1 MKEMT
6 GTGDTQKSE
15 KQSID
20 LTIKLLLIVLLLA
33 WCVMIILPFLIPILW
48 GSIMAI
54 TLSPLYT
61 RLLKLLNGRKGL
73 ASSIITAILLIILI
87 VPFVWLVSSV
97 VGSAGEF
104 LTSLRENTLVIPPPN
119 PKVADWY
126 LIGEPLYNAWKNLN
140 MNLEATILKFSPQLI
155 TLGDKFLGAVKSVAS
170 NFIQL
175 LLSMVISGIF
185 LVHSEKSHKSAIG
198 FANRLTGKGGDEF
211 IQMIVLTIR
220 NVAKGILGVA
230 FIQFVLMGAVLIAA
244 KVPLAGLWALLVLL
258 FAIVQLPVGIV
269 AIPVIIYL
277 YSAREPLPA
286 TVWSVLLLLFGLID
300 NVLKPWLM
308 GKGAPVPMLV
318 IFLGAIGGM
327 IMSGLIGLFTGAII
341 LSIGYKLVTI
351 WLRGDAKEEIKAP
364 SS

>member
-1 MKEMT
+1 MKEKT
-6 GTGDTQKSE
+6 GTGDNPQRE

-48 GSIMAI
+48 GSIMSI
-54 TLSPLYT
+54 TLFPLYT
-61 RLLKLLNGRKGL
+61 RLLRLLKGRKGL

-87 VPFVWLVSSV
+87 VPFVWLVSSI
-97 VGSAGEF
+97 VGSASD
-104 LTSLRENTLVIPPPN
+104 LLKALRENTLVIPPPN
-119 PKVADWY
+119 PKVANWY
-126 LIGEPLYNAWKNLN
+126 LIGEPLYNGWKNLN
-140 MNLEATILKFSPQLI
+140 LNLEATILKYSTQLI
-155 TLGDKFLGAVKSVAS
+155 SVGDRFLGVVKSVAS
-170 NFIQL
+170 NFILL

-185 LVHSEKSHKSAIG
+185 LVNTEKSHKSAIS
-198 FANRLTGKGGDEF
+198 FANRLTGKGGEEF

-244 KVPLAGLWALLVLL
+244 NVPLAGLWALLVLM

-286 TVWSVLLLLFGLID
+286 TIWSVLLLLFGLLD

-341 LSIGYKLVTI
+341 LSIGYKLTQM
-351 WLRGDAKEEIKAP
+351 WLSGSMQDNQE
-364 SS
+364 

>member
-1 MKEMT
+1 
-6 GTGDTQKSE
+6 
-15 KQSID
+15 
-20 LTIKLLLIVLLLA
+20 LT

-54 TLSPLYT
+54 TLYPLYT
-61 RLLKLLNGRKGL
+61 RLLKLLKGRKGL
-73 ASSIITAILLIILI
+73 ASSTITAIMLIILI

-119 PKVADWY
+119 PKVADWF

-155 TLGDKFLGAVKSVAS
+155 SLGDKFLGAVKSVAS
-170 NFIQL
+170 NFILL

-185 LVHSEKSHKSAIG
+185 LVHTEKSHKSAIG

-230 FIQFVLMGAVLIAA
+230 FIQFVLMGAVLMAA

-286 TVWSVLLLLFGLID
+286 TIWSILLLLFGLID

-327 IMSGLIGLFTGAII
+327 IMSGFIGLFTGAII
-341 LSIGYKLVTI
+341 LSIGYKLVTL
-351 WLRGDAKEEIKAP
+351 WLQGDAKEESRAP

>member
-1 MKEMT
+1 MEEISKT
-6 GTGDTQKSE
+6 GETLKRE

-20 LTIKLLLIVLLLA
+20 LTIKLLLIVFLLA

-54 TLSPLYT
+54 TLYPVYT
-61 RLLKLLNGRKGL
+61 RLLRILKGRKGL

-97 VGSAGEF
+97 VGSASD
-104 LTSLRENTLVIPPPN
+104 LLKALRENTLVIPPPN
-119 PKVADWY
+119 PKVANWY
-126 LIGEPLYNAWKNLN
+126 LIGEPLYNGWKSLN
-140 MNLEATILKFSPQLI
+140 MNLEATILKYSPQLI
-155 TLGDKFLGAVKSVAS
+155 TVGDKFLGVVRSVAS
-170 NFIQL
+170 NFVLL

-185 LVHSEKSHKSAIG
+185 LANTEKSHQSAIG
-198 FANRLTGKGGDEF
+198 FANRLAGKGGEEF

-244 KVPLAGLWALLVLL
+244 NVPLAGLWALCVLM
-258 FAIVQLPVGIV
+258 FAIVQLPVGII

-286 TVWSVLLLLFGLID
+286 TLWSVLLLVFALLD

-327 IMSGLIGLFTGAII
+327 IMSGLIGLFTGAIV
-341 LSIGYKLVTI
+341 LSIGYKLTQI
-351 WLRGDAKEEIKAP
+351 WLQGSIQPDQE
-364 SS
+364 

>member
-1 MKEMT
+1 MT
-6 GTGDTQKSE
+6 DNADVQKRE

-20 LTIKLLLIVLLLA
+20 LTIKLLLIVSLLA
-33 WCVMIILPFLIPILW
+33 WCIMILLPFLIPILW

-54 TLSPLYT
+54 TLYPFYT
-61 RLLKLLNGRKGL
+61 RLVKLLKGKKAL
-73 ASSIITAILLIILI
+73 ASSLITALLLIILI

-97 VGSAGEF
+97 IGSARD
-104 LTSLRENTLVIPPPN
+104 LLAALRENTLVIPPPN
-119 PKVADWY
+119 PKVANWY

-140 MNLEATILKFSPQLI
+140 LNLEATILKYSTQLI
-155 TLGDKFLGAVKSVAS
+155 SIGDRFLGVVKSVAS
-170 NFIQL
+170 NFILL

-185 LVHSEKSHKSAIG
+185 LVNTEKSHTSAVS
-198 FANRLTGKGGDEF
+198 FAKRLTGQGGEDF

-244 KVPLAGLWALLVLL
+244 KVPFAGLWALLVLL

-286 TVWSVLLLLFGLID
+286 TVWSVLLLLLGLLD

-308 GKGAPVPMLV
+308 GKGAPGTYACNIPGSYRWYDHV
-318 IFLGAIGGM
+318 GTDR
-327 IMSGLIGLFTGAII
+327 LIYRCHHPFHRI
-341 LSIGYKLVTI
+341 
-351 WLRGDAKEEIKAP
+351 
-364 SS
+364 

>member
-1 MKEMT
+1 MKET
-6 GTGDTQKSE
+6 SNTSDNLNRE

-20 LTIKLLLIVLLLA
+20 LTIKLLLIVFLLA
-33 WCVMIILPFLIPILW
+33 WCIMIILPFLIPILW

-54 TLSPLYT
+54 TLYPLYT
-61 RLLKLLNGRKGL
+61 RLLKLLKGRKGL

-87 VPFVWLVSSV
+87 VPFVWLISSV

-104 LTSLRENTLVIPPPN
+104 LTALRENTLVIPPPN
-119 PKVADWY
+119 PKVANWY
-126 LIGEPLYNAWKNLN
+126 LIGEPLYNGWKNLN
-140 MNLEATILKFSPQLI
+140 TNLEATILKFSPQLI
-155 TLGDKFLGAVKSVAS
+155 NIGDKFLGVAKSVAS
-170 NFIQL
+170 NFILL

-185 LVHSEKSHKSAIG
+185 LANTEKSQKSAVS
-198 FANRLTGKGGDEF
+198 FANRLAGKGGDEF

-269 AIPVIIYL
+269 ALPVIIYL

-286 TVWSVLLLLFGLID
+286 TLWSVLLLLFGLLD

-327 IMSGLIGLFTGAII
+327 IMSGFIGLFTGAIV
-341 LSIGYKLVTI
+341 LSIGYKLVTA
-351 WLRGDAKEEIKAP
+351 WLQGNKPEKGSLPD
-364 SS
+364 

>member
-1 MKEMT
+1 MS
-6 GTGDTQKSE
+6 DTADGQKRE
-15 KQSID
+15 RQSID
-20 LTIKLLLIVLLLA
+20 LTIKLLLIVSLLV
-33 WCVMIILPFLIPILW
+33 WCFMILLPFLIPILW

-54 TLSPLYT
+54 TLYPFYSRLVK
-61 RLLKLLNGRKGL
+61 LLKGKKAL
-73 ASSIITAILLIILI
+73 ASSLITALLLIILI

-97 VGSAGEF
+97 IGSARD
-104 LTSLRENTLVIPPPN
+104 LLSALRENTLVIPPPD
-119 PKVADWY
+119 PKVANWY

-140 MNLEATILKFSPQLI
+140 LNLEATILKYSTQLI
-155 TLGDKFLGAVKSVAS
+155 SIGDRFLGVVKSVAS
-170 NFIQL
+170 NFILL

-185 LVHSEKSHKSAIG
+185 LVNTEKSHTSAVS
-198 FANRLTGKGGDEF
+198 FAKRLTGQGGEDF

-244 KVPLAGLWALLVLL
+244 KVPFAGLWALFVLL

-286 TVWSVLLLLFGLID
+286 TVWSVLLLLLGLLD

-341 LSIGYKLVTI
+341 LSIGYKMITL
-351 WLRGDAKEEIKAP
+351 WLRGETKSE
-364 SS
+364 S